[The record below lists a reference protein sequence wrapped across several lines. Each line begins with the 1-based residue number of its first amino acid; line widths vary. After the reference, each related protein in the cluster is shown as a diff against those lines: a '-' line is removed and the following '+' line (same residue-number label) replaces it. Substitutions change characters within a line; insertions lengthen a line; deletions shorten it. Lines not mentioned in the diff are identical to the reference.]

1 LSELT
6 ATRQLNRGYHDGLTR
21 ALEIVITPLL
31 FGYFGSLI
39 DGWLGTRPGF
49 TLGLAGFAVAGLFV
63 KLWVTYDQ
71 AMRRHEAAL
80 LGSRGRPGAAGR
92 RLASDQPID
101 TEEGIH

>member
-1 LSELT
+1 V
-6 ATRQLNRGYHDGLTR
+6 TRQLNRGYHDGFTR

-31 FGYFGSLI
+31 FGYLGSLL

-49 TLGLAGFAVAGLFV
+49 TLGLAAFAVAGLFV

-80 LGSRGRPGAAGR
+80 LSARGRPAAAGPQ
-92 RLASDQPID
+92 LASDQPIQTD
-101 TEEGIH
+101 EGIR